1 MTSATIAP
9 GSQSSLREANAA
21 RVLEAI
27 HAYGKITQ
35 VELAAATGLSPATVS
50 NIVKLL
56 SAQGIVKTDTT
67 IRSGRR
73 AQLVS
78 LATST
83 GFAVGIHIGRRHLA
97 VEVADDT
104 HQILEHAHF
113 PLPNDHRVDTTL
125 DRAALL
131 VSELTD
137 SIGSSLDE
145 VVGIAVA
152 LPAPINPTTGMIAR
166 PGTMPGWEDTSVA
179 EVLRTRLGHD
189 VIVENDANAGAIG
202 ESRFGALRGIDDAF
216 YVHVSHSIGAG
227 ILLGGKLHHGTRGLA
242 GEIGHVQ
249 VAPAGLICRCGGRG
263 CLKTLVGAEALL
275 DLMRLNP
282 NIHTLA
288 DLLRAAHE
296 GDPGSRQVLT
306 DAANT
311 IGNVLA
317 DMAVA
322 YAPEKIVLGGELALT
337 GDFFLNPIREA
348 IARRPY
354 LDGEVEV
361 ITTPL
366 EGRAEVLGALAL
378 ARDAFLTAPHPLT
391 ADTPTTGGAR

>member
-27 HAYGKITQ
+27 HTYGKITQ

-56 SAQGIVKTDTT
+56 ATQGIVKTDTT

-83 GFAVGIHIGRRHLA
+83 GLAVGIHIGRRHLA
-97 VEVADDT
+97 IEVADDA
-104 HQILEHAHF
+104 HQIVENTHF

-125 DRAALL
+125 DRAARL
-131 VSELTD
+131 VTELTD
-137 SIGSSLDE
+137 SIGSSLDD
-145 VVGIAVA
+145 VIGVAVA
-152 LPAPINPTTGMIAR
+152 LPAPITPDTGMIAQQ
-166 PGTMPGWEDTSVA
+166 GSMPGWEDTNVA
-179 EVLRTRLGHD
+179 EVLSTRLGRAT
-189 VIVENDANAGAIG
+189 IVENDANAGAIG
-202 ESRFGALRGIDDAF
+202 ESRFGALRGVDDAF

-227 ILLGGKLHHGTRGLA
+227 ILMGGKLHHGSRGLA
-242 GEIGHVQ
+242 GEIGHIQ
-249 VAPAGLICRCGGRG
+249 VDPAGLICRCGGRG
-263 CLKTLVGAEALL
+263 CLKTIVGAEALL

-282 NIHTLA
+282 SIHTLA

-311 IGNVLA
+311 IGGVLA

-337 GDFFLNPIREA
+337 GDLFLTPIREA

-354 LDGEVEV
+354 LDGHVEV
-361 ITTPL
+361 LTTPL
-366 EGRAEVLGALAL
+366 NGRAEVLGALAL
-378 ARDAFLTAPHPLT
+378 ARDAFMTTPHPY
-391 ADTPTTGGAR
+391 TPDPPSPGGAQ